1 MILFITQSNYCRL
14 IGTLVSAH
22 VFTKRCKSSDHLLSY
37 RVIGAECAMAG
48 GERPTFTGL
57 FLHQPLI
64 SAASRR
70 QVRMGGGIGIEANP
84 LCDYNGG
91 YLIIR

>member
-1 MILFITQSNYCRL
+1 MILFITQEEREHLFSVNWHFNHMFS
-14 IGTLVSAH
+14 VQ
-22 VFTKRCKSSDHLLSY
+22 SSDHLLSD